1 MLNGKIAVI
10 TGAGAGIGASTA
22 FSFAREHIKGIAVID
37 YNYDSA
43 SQTAQKLTELGVD
56 AIPIKCNVGN
66 AEEVSA
72 AAKQVIDHFGRVDI
86 LVNNAGITRDCMFH
100 KMSLQQFSDVIN
112 VNLFGAVY
120 WTHELINLMR
130 EQGYGRIVNISSA
143 SARGIVGQT
152 NYSASK
158 SALIGFTRSLAK
170 ESGKKGITVNC
181 VAPGATMT
189 DMYLQVPEQVM
200 SDMVRSNP
208 MNRLGK
214 PEEIA
219 DVIAFVASERAAYL
233 NGQWIL
239 VNGGK

>member
-1 MLNGKIAVI
+1 
-10 TGAGAGIGASTA
+10 
-22 FSFAREHIKGIAVID
+22 
-37 YNYDSA
+37 
-43 SQTAQKLTELGVD
+43 
-56 AIPIKCNVGN
+56 
-66 AEEVSA
+66 
-72 AAKQVIDHFGRVDI
+72 
-86 LVNNAGITRDCMFH
+86 
-100 KMSLQQFSDVIN
+100 
-112 VNLFGAVY
+112 
-120 WTHELINLMR
+120 MR